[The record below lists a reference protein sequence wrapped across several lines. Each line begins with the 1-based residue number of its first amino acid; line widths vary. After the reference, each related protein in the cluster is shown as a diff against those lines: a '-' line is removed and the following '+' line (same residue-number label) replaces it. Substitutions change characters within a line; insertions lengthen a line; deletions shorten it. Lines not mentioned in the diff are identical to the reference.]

1 MRGTSAKPRVTFD
14 HRQRKLLL
22 LACLGLAAA
31 IFLILVGVHA
41 ALPNGKLHVAF
52 LNIGQGD
59 ATLIRTPRGKN
70 ILVDAGPG
78 NNIADVL
85 PGELPFFDRRL
96 DLIVLSHPHRDHLD
110 GFLTVLREYQVDAVL
125 LTGAKT
131 ELPEYQAFVE
141 GIRDKVRLIATADR
155 DYVVEPGLVFDI
167 LSPKS
172 ELNSTEV
179 QSSKLNPT
187 SVVFRLDYGATHILF
202 TGDIDAFVEDQI
214 LATGV
219 DVRSTVLKV
228 AHHGSKYSSTK
239 RFVTQVDPDVAVFSL
254 AAGNQ
259 FGHPHAQTLKT
270 FDELN
275 IQTYRTDTFGTV
287 RAECD
292 NAARCTYSH
301 DQYPRSFAS
310 SP

>member
-1 MRGTSAKPRVTFD
+1 MHGTSVKPKVTFD
-14 HRQRKLLL
+14 HRQRKLILL
-22 LACLGLAAA
+22 SCLGLAAA
-31 IFLILVGVHA
+31 VFLILVGIHA
-41 ALPNGKLHVAF
+41 ALPDGRLHVSF
-52 LNIGQGD
+52 MNVGQGD

-85 PGELPFFDRRL
+85 PGELPFFDRKL
-96 DLIVLSHPHRDHLD
+96 DLIVLSHPHKDHLD
-110 GFLTVLREYQVDAVL
+110 GFLTVLREYEVDAVL
-125 LTGAKT
+125 LTGVKT
-131 ELPEYQAFVE
+131 DLPEYHSFVE
-141 GIRDKVRLIATADR
+141 GIHDKVRLIAVADR
-155 DYVVEPGLVFDI
+155 DYVVEPGLSFDI
-167 LSPKS
+167 LSPLA

-187 SVVFRLDYGATHILF
+187 SVVFRLDYGATRILF
-202 TGDIDAFVEDQI
+202 TGDIDAFVEDRI

-239 RFVTQVDPDVAVFSL
+239 RFVTQVDPEVAVIS
-254 AAGNQ
+254 AAQGNR

-275 IQTYRTDTFGTV
+275 VQVYRTDTFGTL
-287 RAECD
+287 RTECD
-292 NAARCTYSH
+292 HQARCTYSH
-301 DQYPRSFAS
+301 DRYPRSFGS
-310 SP
+310 G